1 MEVARMTTDEAG
13 KRDTIVIGASAGGIH
28 ALRQI
33 LCAFP
38 PGLDAAIFIVL
49 HLPADPSS
57 ILDVLLGQVTS
68 LVTAFAKDGEAI
80 LAGRIYVAPPDRH
93 LLLYED
99 RMTLSHGERENRSR
113 PAIDPL
119 FRSAAV
125 ARQGRVI
132 GAILS
137 GLLNDGSAGLLSVKR
152 CGGLAFVQAV
162 DDAREKE
169 MPGNAAK
176 ALGGMLDGAM
186 PAADLGRHIATMVG
200 SPATN
205 AVVPLDVELE
215 VAMLLGS
222 VASTGKAL
230 GGLPQLVMCPE
241 CGGPLLRIGKRGH
254 VLHYTCSFGHV
265 FDPSGPLAA
274 QVAQNEQVMWAT
286 IKGLEERSRRLW
298 IMARYEAKFGRDG
311 SAARFNDE
319 AARLLEDATTL
330 RAVLLTGLLREETPR

>member
-1 MEVARMTTDEAG
+1 MELARMTTDEAG
-13 KRDTIVIGASAGGIH
+13 KRDTIVLGASAGGIH

-38 PGLDAAIFIVL
+38 SGLDAAIFIVV
-49 HLPADPSS
+49 HLPADPFS
-57 ILDVLLGQVTS
+57 ILDALLAKVTP
-68 LVTAFAKDGEAI
+68 LETEFARDGEVI

-99 RMTLSHGERENRSR
+99 RIKLSHGERENRSR

-125 ARQGRVI
+125 ARRGRVI

-152 CGGLAFVQAV
+152 CGGLAFAQAIN
-162 DDAREKE
+162 DAREKE
-169 MPGNAAK
+169 MPSNAAE

-186 PAADLGRHIATMVG
+186 PAADLGRRIVTMIG

-215 VAMLLGS
+215 VEMLLGGGS
-222 VASTGKAL
+222 PRGGIAST
-230 GGLPQLVMCPE
+230 
-241 CGGPLLRIGKRGH
+241 
-254 VLHYTCSFGHV
+254 
-265 FDPSGPLAA
+265 
-274 QVAQNEQVMWAT
+274 
-286 IKGLEERSRRLW
+286 
-298 IMARYEAKFGRDG
+298 RD
-311 SAARFNDE
+311 
-319 AARLLEDATTL
+319 
-330 RAVLLTGLLREETPR
+330 VP